1 MKENY
6 NVRQIVLEDYPTI
19 DKWHEQYGEKKPK
32 SSLLP
37 LGGLGGFIIEKNQV
51 PVAAIY
57 LYVTNSSMGYFDFLI
72 SDPNY
77 REKDRFEIIMA
88 LFHYCTE
95 RAILAGCKCVFVTT
109 AIPGVISKMKE
120 LGLRED
126 LICEDKKRVIIYT
139 YEKTNKIFS

>member
-77 REKDRFEIIMA
+77 REKDRFEIIMK
-88 LFHYCTE
+88 LFQYVTKV
-95 RAILAGCKCVFVTT
+95 AIDLGCECVFVTT
-109 AIPGVISKMKE
+109 AVPGVMEKMKE
-120 LGLRED
+120 LGVREELEYD
-126 LICEDKKRVIIYT
+126 DERRVIIYT
-139 YEKTNKIFS
+139 YEKKNKVFS

>member
-72 SDPNY
+72 SYIYNGYD
-77 REKDRFEIIMA
+77 DRRNRFKYYVYKTFFFA
-88 LFHYCTE
+88 LYI
-95 RAILAGCKCVFVTT
+95 RK
-109 AIPGVISKMKE
+109 
-120 LGLRED
+120 
-126 LICEDKKRVIIYT
+126 Y
-139 YEKTNKIFS
+139 IFSNFSHWIFENINWYKILPVFI